1 MNHEIEVS
9 NLMFNKTSNEE
20 ISFKKYDINVDLE
33 EETSNEQKTVLKYSI
48 DLTSNPKNS
57 VINISGN
64 TILSGEQSE
73 IEDFLK
79 QENEKIPEI
88 VSLIYQELFPLM
100 YIISKNMKI
109 PSPAHTI
116 SQNNVKEP
124 EQKNEKLDMSNDKP
138 VETKPVET
146 KPVETKPVETKPVE
160 TKPVETKPV
169 ETKPTDSTK
178 EVNEAAQSINESED
192 DKIKNNMEPN
202 VKEEPNDEVKT
213 Q

>member
-20 ISFKKYDINVDLE
+20 INFKKYDINVDLE
-33 EETSNEQKTVLKYSI
+33 EESSNDQKTVLKYSL

-64 TILSGEQSE
+64 TTLSGEQ
-73 IEDFLK
+73 
-79 QENEKIPEI
+79 

-116 SQNNVKEP
+116 SQNNVRES
-124 EQKNEKLDMSNDKP
+124 EQSNENSNIPNEKP
-138 VETKPVET
+138 VEIQTNDI
-146 KPVETKPVETKPVE
+146 
-160 TKPVETKPV
+160 
-169 ETKPTDSTK
+169 TD
-178 EVNEAAQSINESED
+178 EVNETNQQVTESKEVEIKTDEGSEVQEEQNNE
-192 DKIKNNMEPN
+192 DK
-202 VKEEPNDEVKT
+202 T
-213 Q
+213 

>member
-20 ISFKKYDINVDLE
+20 IIFKKYDINVDLE
-33 EETSNEQKTVLKYSI
+33 EESSNEEKTVLKYSL

-64 TILSGEQSE
+64 TTLSGEQSE
-73 IEDFLK
+73 IEEFLK
-79 QENEKIPEI
+79 QENEKTPEV

-116 SQNNVKEP
+116 SQNNIEKAIQQTEK
-124 EQKNEKLDMSNDKP
+124 QDSINEKP
-138 VETKPVET
+138 HETQPSENVI
-146 KPVETKPVETKPVE
+146 
-160 TKPVETKPV
+160 
-169 ETKPTDSTK
+169 
-178 EVNEAAQSINESED
+178 EVNETDQTTKGSPEPEINSTESD
-192 DKIKNNMEPN
+192 
-202 VKEEPNDEVKT
+202 VKEEQNNENKT
-213 Q
+213 

>member
-20 ISFKKYDINVDLE
+20 INFKKYDINVDLE
-33 EETSNEQKTVLKYSI
+33 EESSNDQKTVLKYSL

-64 TILSGEQSE
+64 TTLSGEQSE
-73 IEDFLK
+73 IEEFLK
-79 QENEKIPEI
+79 QENEKTPEV

-116 SQNNVKEP
+116 SQNNVR
-124 EQKNEKLDMSNDKP
+124 
-138 VETKPVET
+138 
-146 KPVETKPVETKPVE
+146 
-160 TKPVETKPV
+160 
-169 ETKPTDSTK
+169 
-178 EVNEAAQSINESED
+178 ESEQQ
-192 DKIKNNMEPN
+192 NENSRH
-202 VKEEPNDEVKT
+202 T
-213 Q
+213 

>member
-20 ISFKKYDINVDLE
+20 INFKKYDINVDLE
-33 EETSNEQKTVLKYSI
+33 EESSNDQKTVLKYSL

-64 TILSGEQSE
+64 TTLSGEQSE
-73 IEDFLK
+73 IEEFLK
-79 QENEKIPEI
+79 QENDRTPEV

-116 SQNNVKEP
+116 SQNNVRES
-124 EQKNEKLDMSNDKP
+124 EQVNENSNTPNEKP
-138 VETKPVET
+138 VEIQTNDI
-146 KPVETKPVETKPVE
+146 
-160 TKPVETKPV
+160 
-169 ETKPTDSTK
+169 TDEEN
-178 EVNEAAQSINESED
+178 EVNQQVTESKETEIKTDEGSEVQEEQNNE
-192 DKIKNNMEPN
+192 DK
-202 VKEEPNDEVKT
+202 T
-213 Q
+213 

>member
-20 ISFKKYDINVDLE
+20 INFKKYDINVDLE
-33 EETSNEQKTVLKYSI
+33 EESSNEEKTVLKYSL

-64 TILSGEQSE
+64 TTLSGEQSE
-73 IEDFLK
+73 IEKFLK
-79 QENEKIPEI
+79 QENEKTPEV

-116 SQNNVKEP
+116 SQNNVGETI
-124 EQKNEKLDMSNDKP
+124 QQTEKQD
-138 VETKPVET
+138 
-146 KPVETKPVETKPVE
+146 
-160 TKPVETKPV
+160 
-169 ETKPTDSTK
+169 
-178 EVNEAAQSINESED
+178 SINEKPLDTQLSESVKEIND
-192 DKIKNNMEPN
+192 QSTEGSPEAEIKSTESD
-202 VKEEPNDEVKT
+202 VKEEQNNENKT
-213 Q
+213 